1 MKYFRTLKGW
11 FTSPIFYYG
20 FAMALFLVVLKYI
33 EYKVLVFDH
42 FMEIYL
48 GLGAT
53 LFMLLGAWF
62 FSIIRNKKSSYNSGL
77 KPNNFKI
84 ETLSKRESDVLER
97 MVLGHT
103 NQEIADSLFLSI
115 HTVKTHMS
123 NIFVKLDVKTRTKA
137 VLKAKELEILN
148 K

>member
-11 FTSPIFYYG
+11 LTSPIFYYG

-42 FMEIYL
+42 FIEIYL

-62 FSIIRNKKSSYNSGL
+62 FSQLQKKRKFTSKKVQLS
-77 KPNNFKI
+77 FI
-84 ETLSKRESDVLER
+84 EGLSKREIDVLEL
-97 MVLGHT
+97 MVKGCT
-103 NQEIADSLFLSI
+103 NQQIADSLVLSI
-115 HTVKTHMS
+115 HTVKTHLA
-123 NIFVKLDVKTRTKA
+123 NIFVKLDVKNRTQA
-137 VLKAKELEILN
+137 LIKAKELDIYTDN